1 MLLGS
6 EEQAECFLLRDSATV
21 KERKL
26 SGLDPIQIPDFKKKT
41 FL

>member
-6 EEQAECFLLRDSATV
+6 ELAECFLLRDSATV

-26 SGLDPIQIPDFKKKT
+26 SGLDPIQIPEFKKKT